1 MIRRTFII
9 LPSVGK
15 ATERSLWRRG
25 VDGWE
30 GFLSARSI
38 KGFSEGRKRK
48 LDSLVLEAERFL
60 DGGHTQYFSRI
71 LPSSEHW
78 RLFSEVGGDS
88 AFLDIETDG
97 LQQRCRVTVVG
108 IHRGGITRTLVLG
121 QDLKAE
127 ALSRALRGCSM
138 LVTFNGSAFDLP
150 ILKYHFPFSLPPVPH
165 FDLKHGCRRIG
176 LSGGLKSVERS
187 VGIKRDHIV
196 EYMAGEDAAFLWKLW
211 EKRGNRNALELLKRY
226 NEEDARNLMRLAE
239 VVYGGL
245 ERRLEREA
253 TGSGRQ

>member
-9 LPSVGK
+9 LPSVGT

-25 VDGWE
+25 VGDWE
-30 GFLSARSI
+30 GFLSAPRI
-38 KGFSEGRKRK
+38 KGFSEGRKKK
-48 LDSLVLEAERFL
+48 LDSLLIEAERFL
-60 DGGHTQYFSRI
+60 DSGHTQYFSRI

-78 RLFSEVGGDS
+78 RLFSEAGES
-88 AFLDIETDG
+88 AAYLDIETDG
-97 LQQRCRVTVVG
+97 LQQGCKVTVVG
-108 IHRGGITRTLVLG
+108 VHREGTTRTLVLG
-121 QDLKAE
+121 QDLTSE
-127 ALSRALRGCSM
+127 ALSRTLAGCSM

-150 ILKYHFPFSLPPVPH
+150 ILQYHFPFSLPPVPH

-176 LSGGLKSVERS
+176 LNGGLKSVERS

-211 EKRGNRNALELLKRY
+211 ERRGNKNALNLLKRY
-226 NEEDARNLMRLAE
+226 NEEDARNLVRLAE
-239 VVYGGL
+239 VVSGGL

-253 TGSGRQ
+253 SGSGRQ